1 LRYYRY
7 ADDFVLGAICPKS
20 EAEEIYRKIDT
31 VRKTAKVVDSCF
43 GQATRMVDVK
53 HEEAFQGLFM
63 ACVSG
68 LEAVS

>member
-1 LRYYRY
+1 MLAMAATRFGPVHR
-7 ADDFVLGAICPKS
+7 
-20 EAEEIYRKIDT
+20 AEPRHSTGKLPAEDT

>member
-1 LRYYRY
+1 MIFSRSTPAQWR
-7 ADDFVLGAICPKS
+7 IS
-20 EAEEIYRKIDT
+20 DT

-53 HEEAFQGLFM
+53 HVDAFQGLFM